1 MGVAVFSGM
10 IGVTAFGT
18 LMFTCCCAR
27 WPVTQ
32 HGAAPM
38 EHIGASRIA

>member
-10 IGVTAFGT
+10 IGLTAFGIFFT

-27 WPVTQ
+27 WPAT
-32 HGAAPM
+32 G
-38 EHIGASRIA
+38 R